1 MGKSGLYGTADAAP
15 RPVDF
20 LRKPAP
26 GRFASRGETPKR
38 LSPHPFCGVREK
50 NVLHGRFF
58 TFERPA
64 FSGSRMRYG
73 NRFTRGLNARDFPK
87 SCLRRRLRRL
97 TPALPGLRVLFG
109 SLALPPSLKL
119 WRDKPGL
126 PCGFAVL
133 TPARIV
139 VFYSP
144 PACHG
149 VGAQGEDGRA
159 RRRPPRTDRV
169 CSADVSGCFYRSRA
183 LMGTVIQPQ
192 ITMCGMPNPANIRPV
207 RLVGHVR
214 RVAVVMPKSSACAS
228 AALPAQAVIK
238 PLPEACGEQEPIT
251 FQYALT

>member
-144 PACHG
+144 PARSAATASHKPCV
-149 VGAQGEDGRA
+149 VGGCERLFLPVTRADGNGNSTANNHVRHAQSRQYPTGLTG
-159 RRRPPRTDRV
+159 PTCRTCPTGGGCYAQVVRV
-169 CSADVSGCFYRSRA
+169 CVSGTP
-183 LMGTVIQPQ
+183 G
-192 ITMCGMPNPANIRPV
+192 
-207 RLVGHVR
+207 
-214 RVAVVMPKSSACAS
+214 AS
-228 AALPAQAVIK
+228 
-238 PLPEACGEQEPIT
+238 GN
-251 FQYALT
+251 